1 MQKKDYLKHLRLVRR
16 YYMLKYK
23 LKLADLEML
32 LFLYSENRFPKK
44 IFNDYQQTM
53 TWEKGRLDRYIREG
67 WVSVFREKTKGK
79 KAIYQMTARTKTIIT
94 QLYKLLEGREIL
106 RTLSITPCSERM
118 PPTETRPSKEWQPVG
133 TKLYDYNDIP
143 FGNDDVR
150 LLFNHHHVAP

>member
-32 LFLYSENRFPKK
+32 LFLYSENRFPKRT
-44 IFNDYQQTM
+44 FYDYQQTM

-94 QLYKLLEGREIL
+94 QLYKLLEGREI
-106 RTLSITPCSERM
+106 
-118 PPTETRPSKEWQPVG
+118 PTHPQYNPMFKKDATYRNKTFKGMATRRNAAIRLQRH
-133 TKLYDYNDIP
+133 P
-143 FGNDDVR
+143 FR
-150 LLFNHHHVAP
+150 K